1 VREYCYRS
9 FVPHPK
15 LTHDHA
21 VEEAGRETLLEPS
34 GSGGTPDP
42 FAQIRQQGAALHGAI
57 ERLTPL
63 RRRLLVLAVSHGS
76 SHEEIAAEA
85 AFAVGTV
92 KSHPRGALAT
102 IPAGISGVNRRRAPI
117 GV

>member
-1 VREYCYRS
+1 MITRARVIDRYRRNRS
-9 FVPHPK
+9 RPQSN
-15 LTHDHA
+15 LSD
-21 VEEAGRETLLEPS
+21 RETLLEPS
-34 GSGGTPDP
+34 GPGGTPDP

-102 IPAGISGVNRRRAPI
+102 IPAGISGVNPRRAPI

>member
-21 VEEAGRETLLEPS
+21 VE
-34 GSGGTPDP
+34 DP